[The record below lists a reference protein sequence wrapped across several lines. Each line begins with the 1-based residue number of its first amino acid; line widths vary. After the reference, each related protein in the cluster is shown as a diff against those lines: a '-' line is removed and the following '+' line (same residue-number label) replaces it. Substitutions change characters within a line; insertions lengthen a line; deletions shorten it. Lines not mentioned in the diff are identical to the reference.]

1 MPQEREDRPETLT
14 ERFLEDAHQHRWAV
28 SVYLVNGFQLKGE
41 VIEYD
46 AESVLFKHKEVHQL
60 INRSAIATM
69 YPVSASKG
77 PAAEWWKGLRREKG
91 DREAG

>member
-1 MPQEREDRPETLT
+1 MPQKREDRPETLT
-14 ERFLEDAHQHRWAV
+14 ERFLKDAYQHRWAV
-28 SVYLVNGFQLKGE
+28 SVYLVSGFQLKGE

-46 AESVLFKHKEVHQL
+46 AETVLLKHKEVHQL

-77 PAAEWWKGLRREKG
+77 PPAEWWKGLRPEKG
-91 DREAG
+91 DREAS